1 MANKTAPLLPVTERL
16 LAQFGERLRLARL
29 RRRLPAKQVA
39 ERAGMSPMTL
49 RSLERGGAGVTMGA
63 YLSVM
68 QVLDIEADIDL
79 LGKADPVGRELQ
91 DAQLFARAKPMRKAL
106 SVLPP
111 AQVREIA
118 ERDASKDADWIE
130 KHGFISAEA
139 LAALLDLPDR
149 PPR

>member
-1 MANKTAPLLPVTERL
+1 
-16 LAQFGERLRLARL
+16 
-29 RRRLPAKQVA
+29 
-39 ERAGMSPMTL
+39 
-49 RSLERGGAGVTMGA
+49 
-63 YLSVM
+63 
-68 QVLDIEADIDL
+68 
-79 LGKADPVGRELQ
+79 
-91 DAQLFARAKPMRKAL
+91 MRKAL

-149 PPR
+149 PSR